1 VDLAERTARHAAVST
16 TLALCSDE
24 QLADL
29 VDGAAGA
36 GTGIGGGTSV
46 LDLNGVPVFVKR
58 IALTE
63 LERRPGNVMS
73 TANVFGLPAH
83 CHYGVGGP
91 GFGAWRELAAN
102 VMTTNRVLAGRTR
115 AFPLLHHWRVLP
127 GAPAASGE
135 HADVEGIVA
144 FWGGSTAVR
153 ERLDAVAGAYTSVV
167 LFLEYLPQTLE
178 AWLTAQLALGDDAVD
193 AACAM
198 VTRQLTAAVGDL
210 NAGGLVHFDAHF
222 GNVLTDGG
230 QLYLADL
237 GLAASPRFALDAA
250 EAAFVAHN
258 ATHDAAYAAMRLVN
272 WLVTH
277 VCGVGV
283 PADGIPVERNAYVRE
298 CAAGADP
305 VTAPPTVA
313 AVIRRHAPVAAVM
326 NDFYWELFA
335 GRQDT
340 PYPAAALAEIR

>member
-1 VDLAERTARHAAVST
+1 VSPAERTARHAAVST
-16 TLALCSDE
+16 ALALCSDE

-29 VDGAAGA
+29 VEGGTGA
-36 GTGIGGGTSV
+36 GTGIGGGTAV
-46 LDLNGVPVFVKR
+46 LDVDGVPVFVKR

-63 LERRPGNVMS
+63 PERRPGNVMS
-73 TANVFGLPAH
+73 TANVFGLPAY

-135 HADVEGIVA
+135 HADVDATVA
-144 FWGGSTAVR
+144 FWGGSAAVR
-153 ERLDAVAGAYTSVV
+153 ERLEAVAEAYTSVV

-193 AACAM
+193 SACAM
-198 VTRQLTAAVGDL
+198 VARQLSTAIGHM
-210 NAGGLVHFDAHF
+210 NGGGLLHFDAHF
-222 GNVLTDGG
+222 DNVLTDGR

-250 EAAFVAHN
+250 EVAFVAHN
-258 ATHDAAYAAMRLVN
+258 ATHDTAYAAMRLVN

-277 VCGVGV
+277 VCGMGV

-298 CAAGADP
+298 CAAGAAP
-305 VTAPPTVA
+305 ITAPPTVA

-326 NDFYWELFA
+326 NDFYWELFG
-335 GRQDT
+335 GRPDT
-340 PYPAAALAEIR
+340 PYPAAALAKIW